1 MSSEDLVVVFVALA
15 AGGLTKGLTGL
26 GLPMVSIP
34 IMAGFL
40 GVERAVLILIVPIVV
55 LNLWLAWVNR
65 DCVVDVPELP
75 RLLIPG
81 LPGAALGASVLYLA
95 SDRVLATI
103 LAVWI
108 VGYLLLRLLHPNLT
122 LSQGARRRAAPAVG
136 FAAGAMQAAT
146 GISAPIVAAYVD
158 ALGLSPRSYVFAVA
172 AIFTALTGAHL
183 IVLVS
188 VSAYSLQQLLEST
201 LAVIPALIFMRPGV
215 WLRSLIAPSVFTGV
229 IRVLLALMALRLL
242 YGAWASA

>member
-95 SDRVLATI
+95 SDRMLATL

-108 VGYLLLRLLHPNLT
+108 VAYLLLRLLHPNLT
-122 LSQGARRRAAPAVG
+122 LSQTARRRAAPAVG
-136 FAAGAMQAAT
+136 FASGAMQAAT

-183 IVLVS
+183 IVLVAAG
-188 VSAYSLQQLLEST
+188 AYSPQQLLEST
-201 LAVIPALIFMRPGV
+201 LAVIPALIFMKPGV
-215 WLRSLIAPSVFTGV
+215 WLRSVVAPWVFTRV

-242 YGAWASA
+242 YGAWVSA